1 VRTRDMGDLVLKP
14 KTVTKPF
21 LPQKD
26 KDQRNPQREWKGK
39 PKLDDDTRQELMRKK
54 FASLAKILGS
64 QGIDA
69 WEKVRSTT
77 LKWNQA
83 ARRRMRIYIEERSN
97 ILALLCKRK

>member
-14 KTVTKPF
+14 KTFTKPF